1 MQDPLRFMVIP
12 FILPIIRAA
21 RRTSEV
27 HHGRGRISTLG
38 VCEVVASERSGYVA
52 GDIVLAPTGWRTPPT
67 LIAARRGQQGAGP
80 SKFPVLKIPFPVIA
94 SRGSERSGVYHINHI
109 LSDSSCARGPR
120 RPARAAGAAAAASSS
135 RSMEFGRSSPSRSAA
150 QAALDSNQLRGH
162 RQQIGQSAALTVGA
176 LALARAALRHWLW
189 SRARPARAAWAVAAA
204 AGRTMV
210 RSPAAPVL
218 FSFPSGLAG
227 PAAHETLPF
236 CGHVVGIEVG
246 IRLVRLSPLFSW
258 TRGSWSTSDC
268 RHGPS
273 SAPEHAS

>member
-1 MQDPLRFMVIP
+1 MSAYRGATPSASAPAATPVERRLRSMQDPLRFMVIP

-162 RQQIGQSAALTVGA
+162 RQQIGQSAALTVGRLLS
-176 LALARAALRHWLW
+176 LAQRC
-189 SRARPARAAWAVAAA
+189 
-204 AGRTMV
+204 GT
-210 RSPAAPVL
+210 
-218 FSFPSGLAG
+218 G
-227 PAAHETLPF
+227 
-236 CGHVVGIEVG
+236 CGHARDLLGPPG
-246 IRLVRLSPLFSW
+246 RWQRLLAARW
-258 TRGSWSTSDC
+258 
-268 RHGPS
+268 
-273 SAPEHAS
+273 